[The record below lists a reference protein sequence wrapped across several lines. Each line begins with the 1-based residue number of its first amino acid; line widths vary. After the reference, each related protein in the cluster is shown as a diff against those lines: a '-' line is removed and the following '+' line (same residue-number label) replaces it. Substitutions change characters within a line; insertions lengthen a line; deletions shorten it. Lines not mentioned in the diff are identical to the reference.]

1 MDESLNWQKVCP
13 VDELEVDDVVK
24 FIYDRTLYA
33 VYRLADGFYATS
45 GKCTH
50 AGATLA
56 DGFVID
62 GQIECP
68 AHQGRFDIR
77 TGKATCSPAC
87 AHLQTYPTKVE
98 NGNVYIGLPK

>member
-1 MDESLNWQKVCP
+1 M
-13 VDELEVDDVVK
+13 VK

-56 DGFVID
+56 DGVVID

-68 AHQGRFDIR
+68 AHQKRFEIR
-77 TGKATCSPAC
+77 TGKAIGLPAC
-87 AHLQTYPTKVE
+87 AHLRTYPTRVE
-98 NGNVYIGLPK
+98 AGSVYIGLSRI